1 MTSSL
6 QLEAGTQTRR
16 ASLRAALKHTSAL
29 ALCAGS
35 LCASQAALAQDG
47 EAANQ
52 AVADNVIIVTAT
64 KRAEDLQ
71 DVPVSINVLGQE
83 SLDEL
88 NIQGFEGYVQALPAV
103 SFQSLGPGRNEV
115 FFRGLSDGGNGNP
128 SGTAPSAAIYLDE
141 QPVTTIGGNL
151 DIQVYDV
158 ARVEALSGPQSTLF
172 GASSQTG
179 TLRIVTNAPD
189 PSAFEAGMD
198 VSGSTTR
205 FGGESYSIEAFAN
218 VPLAEG
224 IALRLVGWQV
234 ENGGYIDNVAATK
247 TFTRQGQ
254 VVDNAPFV
262 EEDFNT
268 EKKTGARAALGI
280 DLSDNWTA
288 TLKANYQDQRTQGV
302 FDHDP
307 ENVGDLEVER
317 FFSDSYRDEFLQLS
331 GTVEGKIGGLDFSY
345 SGSFLDRDTSYVNDY
360 SEYAEYSSYI
370 DYYTCDYAYSYV
382 TYATEFTNCNDPRIQ
397 FEQTGQLKRQTHEA
411 RILSDANSR
420 FRFLFGGFYDRQEL
434 DFLFAYR
441 IPAIKPGQA
450 ISFSPGTPDDAYFVT
465 DQTRL
470 EKQLAVFGEVEYD
483 LTEALTATFGY
494 RYNETTVSLNG
505 NVGTIFSANP
515 GVDVRAKDKRSLF
528 KGNLSYELSDDI
540 LTYLTFSQGFR
551 PGGPNRVSTP
561 NIPPVYAPDLVDNYE
576 FGWKSTLADGRVRF
590 NGAAFYMT
598 WSDIQFTRF
607 DPSESPLGLTN
618 NAGDA
623 RALGIEVDFAAD
635 LSDNFTLSGGFVV
648 LDAELTE
655 SFTQDVSAPP
665 GTPPD
670 APEGTS
676 LPFAPSFKATLTARY
691 EQPIGDLTAFGQ
703 VNGSYNGSTYNDLFL
718 ASREKQDSY
727 ALLNLS
733 AGVEGDI
740 WNASVFVSNLTDER
754 AELFRN
760 ATDFSSRITT
770 NRPRTIGVSFGV
782 NY

>member
-35 LCASQAALAQDG
+35 LCASQAAFAQDA

-83 SLDEL
+83 SLDDL

-224 IALRLVGWQV
+224 NALRLVGWQV

-382 TYATEFTNCNDPRIQ
+382 TNATEFTNCNDPRIQ

-441 IPAIKPGQA
+441 IPAIKPGFA
-450 ISFSPGTPDDAYFVT
+450 ISFSPGTPEGGQCSWPAQFSSQDIGGRIVGCGLGGAGQIAQARARFQMRPRERIGPHHIAFIPAHMPV
-465 DQTRL
+465 R
-470 EKQLAVFGEVEYD
+470 VD
-483 LTEALTATFGY
+483 LTG
-494 RYNETTVSLNG
+494 
-505 NVGTIFSANP
+505 
-515 GVDVRAKDKRSLF
+515 GVLGQEQRGER
-528 KGNLSYELSDDI
+528 
-540 LTYLTFSQGFR
+540 
-551 PGGPNRVSTP
+551 
-561 NIPPVYAPDLVDNYE
+561 
-576 FGWKSTLADGRVRF
+576 
-590 NGAAFYMT
+590 
-598 WSDIQFTRF
+598 QF
-607 DPSESPLGLTN
+607 
-618 NAGDA
+618 
-623 RALGIEVDFAAD
+623 
-635 LSDNFTLSGGFVV
+635 
-648 LDAELTE
+648 
-655 SFTQDVSAPP
+655 
-665 GTPPD
+665 
-670 APEGTS
+670 EG
-676 LPFAPSFKATLTARY
+676 
-691 EQPIGDLTAFGQ
+691 
-703 VNGSYNGSTYNDLFL
+703 
-718 ASREKQDSY
+718 
-727 ALLNLS
+727 
-733 AGVEGDI
+733 
-740 WNASVFVSNLTDER
+740 
-754 AELFRN
+754 
-760 ATDFSSRITT
+760 
-770 NRPRTIGVSFGV
+770 
-782 NY
+782 